1 MTGEDKSGV
10 YRRVPA
16 LLVDYVYT
24 LITYLNFAQS
34 NGNMLRPEQGE
45 QTRGQ
50 SFGKWVG

>member
-24 LITYLNFAQS
+24 LITYI
-34 NGNMLRPEQGE
+34 MLLTQR
-45 QTRGQ
+45 TL
-50 SFGKWVG
+50 